1 MARIVRIHETGGPE
15 VLRVEDIPV
24 RAPGPGEIRI
34 HVEAMGIN
42 RSDVIFRYGH
52 HPVKPQ
58 FPSLIGSEAA
68 GTVEAIGEGVQGF
81 SVGEAVSVI
90 PRKIGRASCRERVC
104 QYVLISVVAGSLK
117 KKLQDITVMIIVIY
131 L

>member
-68 GTVEAIGEGVQGF
+68 GTVEAIGEDRK
-81 SVGEAVSVI
+81 SVVSGKSVSV
-90 PRKIGRASCRERVC
+90 RVDIGGRRN
-104 QYVLISVVAGSLK
+104 IK
-117 KKLQDITVMIIVIY
+117 KKKKQTKDNTNMHVKK
-131 L
+131 

>member
-68 GTVEAIGEGVQGF
+68 GTVERSEEHTSELQSLMRI
-81 SVGEAVSVI
+81 SYAVF
-90 PRKIGRASCRERVC
+90 C
-104 QYVLISVVAGSLK
+104 
-117 KKLQDITVMIIVIY
+117 LQKNNLEYIVFTQ
-131 L
+131 

>member
-1 MARIVRIHETGGPE
+1 MASIIRIDKTGGPE
-15 VLRVEDIPV
+15 YLRVKDIPV
-24 RAPGPGEIRI
+24 RAPGTGEIRI

-42 RSDVIFRYGH
+42 LSDVIFRYGH

-81 SVGEAVSVI
+81 SVGEEVSVI
-90 PRKIGRASCRERVC
+90 PRMAPEHVTCGEMINVPARVVRRH
-104 QYVLISVVAGSLK
+104 QA
-117 KKLQDITVMIIVIY
+117 
-131 L
+131 